1 MTVKSQQTRAHSA
14 QHAATLRRWLS
25 TRETVIAMKR
35 LAKVTRT
42 VCGRDWH
49 WWRSHTG
56 KPKPFL
62 RPDGGGGDC
71 SSQRARVSA
80 RPRRGDQLCAG
91 RWLHEGRRVPAGP
104 ESSSRTLGWRGGD
117 GARALLGPGAGFDL
131 ASGLPSHPSQQ
142 VLASLPTAKCVR
154 GQRFESRLCFS
165 LAARCPSS
173 RVASLDPGFLICKIR
188 GLNEPVSHAF
198 RCGIHT

>member
-1 MTVKSQQTRAHSA
+1 MGGRCREQGLSRQGLGALLVPSVPRFPQPQTEDTVTVKSQQTRAHSA

-62 RPDGGGGDC
+62 RPGGGGGAC

-91 RWLHEGRRVPAGP
+91 RWLREGRRVPAGP
-104 ESSSRTLGWRGGD
+104 ESSSRTLGWRGGN
-117 GARALLGPGAGFDL
+117 GARAL
-131 ASGLPSHPSQQ
+131 
-142 VLASLPTAKCVR
+142 R
-154 GQRFESRLCFS
+154 G
-165 LAARCPSS
+165 SS
-173 RVASLDPGFLICKIR
+173 RTRRRF
-188 GLNEPVSHAF
+188 
-198 RCGIHT
+198 

>member
-1 MTVKSQQTRAHSA
+1 MAGTGTGGGHTPGSPNPSYALVGAEATAAHSVPA
-14 QHAATLRRWLS
+14 SRLAPGEETSSVRAGGFVRDGGSPLALRARLGHWAGGAATGPGL
-25 TRETVIAMKR
+25 
-35 LAKVTRT
+35 
-42 VCGRDWH
+42 CG
-49 WWRSHTG
+49 
-56 KPKPFL
+56 
-62 RPDGGGGDC
+62 
-71 SSQRARVSA
+71 
-80 RPRRGDQLCAG
+80 
-91 RWLHEGRRVPAGP
+91 
-104 ESSSRTLGWRGGD
+104 
-117 GARALLGPGAGFDL
+117 ALLGPGAGFDL